1 MVIDPEGP
9 QAHLAEGTGTAAV
22 RALVEVL
29 STRWPDVTGDDTVAL
44 ISYAGEDVASY
55 EVAPAFATETGFRIP
70 NGVEWMDTNPHEH
83 ARMVTEK
90 KNADCDGKFVPLVKM
105 LKAINREAGGEPLNP
120 SFLIE
125 VMALD
130 LVEPRLGRYQDE
142 IRFFLASAADQ
153 IVDDWPDPRQTR
165 RRCQRRCACLGTRG
179 PSTRTPLMA
188 PDCRGGDSRRVRRA
202 RKIGN

>member
-90 KNADCDGKFVPLVKM
+90 NADCDGKFVPLVKM
-105 LKAINREAGGEPLNP
+105 NRPGFDAAP
-120 SFLIE
+120 FLE
-125 VMALD
+125 KDADHAQAL
-130 LVEPRLGRYQDE
+130 PHR
-142 IRFFLASAADQ
+142 AA
-153 IVDDWPDPRQTR
+153 
-165 RRCQRRCACLGTRG
+165 
-179 PSTRTPLMA
+179 
-188 PDCRGGDSRRVRRA
+188 
-202 RKIGN
+202 